1 MIWVWGIVGALVGLW
16 LASDRHL
23 LGFALGLAVFAL
35 IGAHL
40 RLRQRLQLA
49 EESLRKLQARQLTA
63 GAQAAAA
70 AREAKPEPTPT
81 EAETDAPAVEAAAP
95 IAEPTDRESAAAP
108 VFGDATAAASND
120 SSAAPPPLPPSPPAR
135 PRETAFEPDVFERGV
150 AAVKRWFTEG
160 NVPVKIGVLVL
171 FAGVAAALRFA
182 AAEGYLTLPIPL
194 RLSLIAAAALV
205 GLGLG
210 WRERV
215 RRPVFALSL
224 QGGAIGVLL
233 LTVFAAFRL
242 YQLLPAGLAFAFV
255 IVLVSGAALLA
266 MLQKA
271 MALGVLGFL
280 GGYLAPVLL
289 STGSGNHVAL
299 FSYYAARNAAVLAIS
314 WRQHWRLLNLI
325 GFFFTFG
332 VGIAWGARSYGPE
345 LFWTVEPFLL
355 LFFLFYVG
363 IGLLYVLRQG
373 EHRRPFLD
381 GTLIFGTPLVVF
393 PLQAY
398 MLKDDAMPLAFSALA
413 VAGLYLGLMLW
424 LRRRHHERLLTEAY
438 GALALG
444 FVTLAIPIAFSAG
457 TTASLWALEGAA
469 VAWTGLRQQRRFPW
483 LAGLALQPMAAVSYV
498 LSEADRHGDPEWL
511 LFNSTWLG
519 AAMIGFA
526 GMALA
531 LIHDRY
537 KPIRALPALA
547 MLWGLFWWVLAGILQ
562 VELSERLF
570 DNYHADWLFAACY
583 LASTLALAGILR
595 RWLAWPRIGWGMAT
609 AMLLALPLL
618 PWAGD
623 EFVSVLATP
632 SWPGWLAL
640 VAAWLLALQRNPEGP
655 GRSVALAHALGLWL
669 LALLATVELDEQI
682 KGGDG
687 WRFLALSAP
696 LALLTLGLWRR
707 PQWLAWPRA
716 AAFETG
722 YRPLWFGLAMPLLAL
737 VFVLGLFE
745 RGLAEPLPFLP
756 LLNPLELGLIAIAL
770 LLWGWCRDRMPNLAA
785 QPLLW
790 SAAAFVFVSQST
802 LRAVHH
808 WHGEPWSMGILD
820 SGFAQ
825 ASLTV
830 VWSLLGVA
838 GWIAGSRTRRRP
850 LWLGGAVL
858 MGAVLLKLIAVDR
871 QYMGNIP
878 GIVSFLAVGLLLVL
892 VGYFAPS
899 PPSDEESR

>member
-23 LGFALGLAVFAL
+23 MGFALGVAVFAL
-35 IGAHL
+35 FGAHL
-40 RLRQRLQLA
+40 RLRQRLQVVEDA
-49 EESLRKLQARQLTA
+49 LRKVQARQLTA

-70 AREAKPEPTPT
+70 AREAEPEPEPT
-81 EAETDAPAVEAAAP
+81 AEQTVPEVPGATPAAPAVAQAASEA
-95 IAEPTDRESAAAP
+95 SATP
-108 VFGDATAAASND
+108 DLGDAMPPERASA
-120 SSAAPPPLPPSPPAR
+120 SPPPLPPFVASPP
-135 PRETAFEPDVFERGV
+135 PRSTFEPDVIERGL

-182 AAEGYLTLPIPL
+182 AAEGYLTLPIGL
-194 RLSLIAAAALV
+194 RLSLIAAAALA

-210 WRERV
+210 WRERA

-266 MLQKA
+266 VLQKA

-299 FSYYAARNAAVLAIS
+299 FSYYAALNAAVLAIS

-332 VGIAWGARSYGPE
+332 VGIAWGARSYRAE

-381 GTLIFGTPLVVF
+381 GTLVFGTPLVAF

-398 MLKDDAMPLAFSALA
+398 LLKDDAMPLAFSAVA

-424 LRRRHHERLLTEAY
+424 LRRRQHERLLTEAY

-483 LAGLALQPMAAVSYV
+483 LAGLALQPLAAVSYV
-498 LSEADRHGDPEWL
+498 IGEVDRYGDPEWL

-531 LIHDRY
+531 LIHDRF
-537 KPIRALPALA
+537 KPSRILPALA
-547 MLWGLFWWVLAGILQ
+547 MLWGLFWWMLAGALQ
-562 VELSERLF
+562 IELSERLF
-570 DNYHADWLFAACY
+570 DNRHADWLFAACY
-583 LASTLALAGILR
+583 LASTLALAGFSR
-595 RWLAWPRIGWGMAT
+595 RWLAWPRLGWGMAT
-609 AMLLALPLL
+609 VMLLALPLL

-623 EFVSVLATP
+623 EFASVLAPP
-632 SWPGWLAL
+632 SWAGWLAL
-640 VAAWLLALQRNPEGP
+640 GAAWLLALQRNPEPP
-655 GRSVALAHALGLWL
+655 GRSLALAHAVGLWL
-669 LALLATVELDEQI
+669 LALLLTAELDAQV
-682 KGGDG
+682 KGADG
-687 WRFLALSAP
+687 WRFLALCAP
-696 LALLTLGLWRR
+696 LAVMTLGLWRR

-716 AAFETG
+716 AAFEAG
-722 YRPLWFGLAMPLLAL
+722 YRPLWFGLAMPLLGL

-770 LLWGWCRDRMPNLAA
+770 LLWGWCRERLPNLAA

-790 SAAAFVFVSQST
+790 SAAAFVFVSQVT

-808 WHGEPWSMGILD
+808 WHGEPWSLRILD
-820 SGFAQ
+820 SGFAH

-830 VWSLLGVA
+830 VWSLLGVTA
-838 GWIAGSRTRRRP
+838 WIAGSRRRQRP

-858 MGAVLLKLIAVDR
+858 MGAVLLKLFVVDR

-878 GIVSFLAVGLLLVL
+878 GIVSFLAVGLLLMV

-899 PPSDEESR
+899 PPKEESR